1 MCPVNGLECNAPL
14 TVTFTNPVNA
24 LTFGFVGDNDTGVIG
39 TADVTFTGGTGS
51 VDLIGDGNV
60 FSAGFVDLTAFAD
73 VTQVVITMTNPV
85 GLAFDDF
92 TFTVG
97 ALAVPESATLALL
110 GAGLAGLAFARR
122 RTA

>member
-1 MCPVNGLECNAPL
+1 LECNAPL